1 MSSDSG
7 DGRNSDPEFDKNWKS
22 RYLDLR
28 VETTGKYTLG
38 MCIYDRRHKSHTTNP
53 WDDEANNVQVI
64 DRANG
69 PRFTKIL
76 LSRIF
81 GVADTSNWL
90 N

>member
-1 MSSDSG
+1 MIDMASDSG
-7 DGRNSDPEFDKNWKS
+7 DGQNSDPEFDKHWQS

-38 MCIYDRRHKSHTTNP
+38 MCVYDKRDRSHTESA
-53 WDDEANNVQVI
+53 WDDEPNNVQVI

-76 LSRIF
+76 LDRIF
-81 GVADTSNWL
+81 GASDTN
-90 N
+90 